1 MDNHKDILSL
11 GCQLLKLQGFYRP
24 CLTLTLQTVVKDIYL
39 SQNCITCKTNMKE
52 RQHQAPGKSSC
63 CNYTT
68 QLLVFC
74 FCFLTL

>member
-39 SQNCITCKTNMKE
+39 SQNCITCKNKHE
-52 RQHQAPGKSSC
+52 RETVSTRHLANLHVAIIPH
-63 CNYTT
+63 NF
-68 QLLVFC
+68 LFFVFV
-74 FCFLTL
+74 F